1 MAGFVRDHTTDPTI
15 KTLAYDIETSQ
26 FNQVG
31 QMQGWLDA
39 WGLPTTSSNGPL
51 KPGPKPWASQACPP
65 RVANG
70 EIS

>member
-1 MAGFVRDHTTDPTI
+1 MAGYDRDNSTDRRV

-39 WGLPTTSSNGPL
+39 G
-51 KPGPKPWASQACPP
+51 ACRRRTPSTP
-65 RVANG
+65 MSWMR
-70 EIS
+70 